1 IASKGDEVL
10 VLVSGSFG
18 DRFAKICETYE
29 MKTHR
34 IEVDWGENIVIDDV
48 ADFLEKNKN
57 IKAVFMTQCETSTG
71 ILNLVVELSTTIQ
84 EKYDELNIVVGVFY
98 VGGVAVVMEVWDL

>member
-1 IASKGDEVL
+1 MIITGSGTSGLETAAVNIASKGDEVL

-34 IEVDWGENIVIDDV
+34 IDVDWGENIVIDDDAV
-48 ADFLEKNKN
+48 FLEKNKN
-57 IKAVFMTQCETSTG
+57 IKAVCMMQCETSTE
-71 ILNLVVELSTTIQ
+71 ILIPVEEFSKTIQ
-84 EKYDELNIVVGVFY
+84 
-98 VGGVAVVMEVWDL
+98 

>member
-1 IASKGDEVL
+1 KQDVMIITGSGTSGLETAAVNIASKGDEVL
-10 VLVSGSFG
+10 VFVSGSFG

-34 IEVDWGENIVIDDV
+34 IEVDLGENIVIDDV

-57 IKAVFMTQCETSTG
+57 IKTEFIKKFESSTG
-71 ILNLVVELSTTIQ
+71 ILKPVEKRSNTIQ
-84 EKYDELNIVVGVFY
+84 
-98 VGGVAVVMEVWDL
+98 